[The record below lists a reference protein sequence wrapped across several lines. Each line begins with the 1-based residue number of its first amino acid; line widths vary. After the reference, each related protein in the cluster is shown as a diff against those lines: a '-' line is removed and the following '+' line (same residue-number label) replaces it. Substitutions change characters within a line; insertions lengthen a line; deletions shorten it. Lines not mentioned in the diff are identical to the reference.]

1 MNQLRSMFGAPALT
15 ALAILTARPDDPKHS
30 QAPVPIPLP
39 GVTAPGEDPHAEMR
53 RLFGKIERDMRE
65 IDRLLADASAGGNGN
80 ANAQAKKKAAEALQG
95 IQKLLDTSEERGK
108 SVLAGIDRILELAQ
122 HEPTAG
128 SSCPS
133 VGSLC
138 KSSGSGGKPS
148 SDAKNQGGSQKGQ
161 SEDGNEPGKSPLDRQ
176 GENTTQR
183 EATPQSPDKG
193 SDKNGADGGRDPQT
207 GLPKRESAKPIGNDA
222 SRAAARNSPANPPG
236 GSPTEA
242 PQVGAN
248 AADKWGDLPLHVRDV
263 FRAQGGGDMP
273 AQYRDWIDAYY
284 RRMAK
289 RSGS

>member
-65 IDRLLADASAGGNGN
+65 
-80 ANAQAKKKAAEALQG
+80 
-95 IQKLLDTSEERGK
+95 
-108 SVLAGIDRILELAQ
+108 LAQ
-122 HEPTAG
+122 QEPTAG

-207 GLPKRESAKPIGNDA
+207 GLPKRASAKPIGHDA
-222 SRAAARNSPANPPG
+222 SR
-236 GSPTEA
+236 
-242 PQVGAN
+242 
-248 AADKWGDLPLHVRDV
+248 
-263 FRAQGGGDMP
+263 
-273 AQYRDWIDAYY
+273 
-284 RRMAK
+284 
-289 RSGS
+289 